1 MGSMK
6 SDANVQGEGLHD
18 LNREGTEGGEY
29 EITIKVQGAVRVNR
43 LLSWIVRSQA
53 YDDVKSISVAFQG
66 DRDKVAA
73 DPSEC
78 A

>member
-1 MGSMK
+1 MK
-6 SDANVQGEGLHD
+6 SHANVGKGRLHNLD
-18 LNREGTEGGEY
+18 REGTEDGEY
-29 EITIKVQGAVRVNR
+29 EITIKVRGAVRVNR

-53 YDDVKSISVAFQG
+53 YDDVESISVAFQG

-73 DPSEC
+73 DSSEC